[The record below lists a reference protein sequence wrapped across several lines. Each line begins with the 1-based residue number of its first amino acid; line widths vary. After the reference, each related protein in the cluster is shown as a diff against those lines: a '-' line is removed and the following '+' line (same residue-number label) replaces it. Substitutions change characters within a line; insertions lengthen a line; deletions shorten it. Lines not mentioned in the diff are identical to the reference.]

1 MTAIQSKNGTSSLPA
16 PAGAGSEEVV
26 ARPTRRRFSAQDKLR
41 LLQEAERCA
50 PGELGALLRREG
62 LYASHLARPPL
73 EVFERWK
80 YLVPNF
86 SLRMSNLPA
95 ALARAQLGEVLRDRC
110 RRWNQNYAWMQ
121 DALQGAKG
129 LRLPHRPAR
138 EQYVA
143 SSIQFA
149 VTGLNREGMQA
160 FLARC
165 AAQGVH
171 IKWFGAEQPAGF
183 TSAWQPRR

>member
-1 MTAIQSKNGTSSLPA
+1 MARGGLLVTDDEDLAAQAILLS
-16 PAGAGSEEVV
+16 GSYM
-26 ARPTRRRFSAQDKLR
+26 
-41 LLQEAERCA
+41 
-50 PGELGALLRREG
+50 

-110 RRWNQNYAWMQ
+110 RRWNQRYAWMQ
-121 DALQGAKG
+121 DALQGTKG

-183 TSAWQPRR
+183 TSAWQHWR